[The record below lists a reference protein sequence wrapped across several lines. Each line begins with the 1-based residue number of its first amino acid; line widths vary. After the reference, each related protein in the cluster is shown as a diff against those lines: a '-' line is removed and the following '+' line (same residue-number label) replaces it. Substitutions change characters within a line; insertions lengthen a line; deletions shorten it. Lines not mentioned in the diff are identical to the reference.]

1 MFELVANRDDMR
13 LKGGIMWLYFIYY
26 GSFIIVIPG
35 IIISI
40 ICQCLI
46 SYRYKKYSKVQSR
59 SMWNAHEM
67 SDMILERQGI
77 NSVDI
82 QKIRGNLTDNYNPST
97 DVLSLSEKV
106 YDGTDIA
113 SLGVAAHECGH
124 AVQKHTGSFL
134 MTLRSILV
142 PITNIGSRLA
152 VPVAIIG
159 VVLSFFIN
167 QQTADIVI
175 AIGIAMYSLTTIF
188 ALVTLPVEIDASR
201 RAIKMLSESGVLASD
216 ELQGAKKV
224 LSAAAMTYVAS
235 LLISLLYLLRF
246 IAIIGM
252 TRNRRRD

>member
-1 MFELVANRDDMR
+1 ML
-13 LKGGIMWLYFIYY
+13 LYFIYY

-35 IIISI
+35 IIISL
-40 ICQCLI
+40 ICQCVI
-46 SYRYKKYSKVQSR
+46 SYRYKKYSKIQSR

-82 QKIRGNLTDNYNPST
+82 RRIRGNLTDNYNPST
-97 DVLSLSEKV
+97 DILSLSERV

-152 VPVAIIG
+152 IPVAIIG
-159 VVLSFFIN
+159 VILSFFIN
-167 QQTADIVI
+167 QQTADIII
-175 AIGIAMYSLTTIF
+175 ALGIALYSLTTIF

-201 RAIKMLSESGVLASD
+201 RAIKMLSESAVLTGD

-235 LLISLLYLLRF
+235 LIVSFLYLLRF
-246 IAIIGM
+246 VAIIGM

>member
-1 MFELVANRDDMR
+1 
-13 LKGGIMWLYFIYY
+13 MWLYFIYY

-46 SYRYKKYSKVQSR
+46 SYRYKKYSRVQSR

-124 AVQKHTGSFL
+124 ACQKYDGSL
-134 MTLRSILV
+134 LLKLRSILV

-152 VPVAIIG
+152 VPLAVIGVIIEFIIG
-159 VVLSFFIN
+159 GTETNAGTVI
-167 QQTADIVI
+167 I
-175 AIGIAMYSLTTIF
+175 AIACCLYSLSTIF
-188 ALVTLPVEIDASR
+188 ALVTLPVEFNASH
-201 RAIKMLSESGVLASD
+201 RALRMLKEQNILDRG
-216 ELQGAKKV
+216 ELIGAKRV

-235 LLISLLYLLRF
+235 LVISFLYLLRF
-246 IAIIGM
+246 LVILGSV
-252 TRNRRRD
+252 RGNRKK